1 MHLRPR
7 LIFGP
12 MKSLTQLY
20 DPAAFREQ
28 GHALVDRLADYLEK
42 TPEVGANPHAEP
54 GDLLK
59 TYRSL
64 LHDGTTPNELF
75 QRMITDSV
83 HLHSPYYMGHQ
94 MNPPAP
100 IVALA
105 DLLTGILNGS
115 TAIFEMGRAG
125 AVMERLVIEQS
136 AALLGLSATTG
147 GFLTNGGT
155 LANLTAL
162 LAARATR
169 WPSGDAWEDGNGEL
183 RPCVLVNEQA
193 HYCIDRAVRIMGWGA
208 AGIINIPC
216 DDNFRMRT
224 ELLEDAI
231 ATAKKQGM
239 TPLAIVGS
247 AGTTS
252 TGSFDD
258 LVAIAD
264 VAKRHGI
271 WFHVDGAHGAPV
283 RLDPERQH
291 QLNGLDRADSL
302 IMDYHKMMM
311 APALTTAV
319 FFRKGGDAYQ
329 TFHQKA
335 DYLLSF
341 DTNEED
347 QYNIGRRT
355 FECTKNMMSLRVFS
369 LLSCY
374 GSDIFRD
381 YVVRV
386 NSIAAAFAVAI
397 RSNPDFELALDPGC
411 NIVCFRY
418 RPTGSAQ
425 SADDLNS
432 LNVMI
437 RTQLVAETKYYLVQT
452 RLRGRV
458 YLRCTFTNPTTESE
472 HTDGLLHTIQSIG
485 DGIIKLRSQFLT

>member
-1 MHLRPR
+1 
-7 LIFGP
+7 

-20 DPAAFREQ
+20 DPAAFRQQ
-28 GHALVDRLADYLEK
+28 GHDLVDRLADYLEK
-42 TPEVGANPHAEP
+42 TPETVANPPAEP
-54 GDLLK
+54 GDLIDV
-59 TYRSL
+59 YRSFL
-64 LHDGTTPNELF
+64 QDGTTPDKLF
-75 QRMITDSV
+75 QKVLSDSV

-100 IVALA
+100 ITALS
-105 DLLTGILNGS
+105 DLLNGILNGS

-125 AVMERLVIEQS
+125 AVMERLVIERS
-136 AALLGLSATTG
+136 AVMLGLSTTTG

-162 LAARATR
+162 LAARAAK
-169 WPSGDAWEDGNGEL
+169 WSSGDAWEDGIGKI

-208 AGIINIPC
+208 AGIINIPS
-216 DDNFRMRT
+216 DDDFRMRT
-224 ELLEDAI
+224 ELLEEAI
-231 ATAKKQGM
+231 ATAKKQGL

-258 LVAIAD
+258 LEAIAD
-264 VAKRHGI
+264 FAEKHRL
-271 WFHVDGAHGAPV
+271 WFHIDGAHGAPV
-283 RLDPERQH
+283 RLDPKRQH
-291 QLNGLDRADSL
+291 LLNGLERADSL

-319 FFRKGGDAYQ
+319 FFRRGGDAYR
-329 TFHQKA
+329 TFHQEA

-374 GSDIFRD
+374 GPEVFQD

-386 NSIAAAFAVAI
+386 NSIATGFATAI
-397 RSNPDFELALDPGC
+397 RANPDFELALDPAC

-418 RPTGSAQ
+418 RPTSSTQ
-425 SADDLNS
+425 SADDLNN
-432 LNVMI
+432 LNLMI
-437 RTQLVAETKYYLVQT
+437 RAQLVAETNYYLVQT
-452 RLRGRV
+452 RLLGRV
-458 YLRCTFTNPTTESE
+458 YLRCTFTNPITESS
-472 HTDGLLHTIQSIG
+472 HTEGLLLAIQSIG
-485 DGIIKLRSQFLT
+485 GGITALRNQFLT

>member
-1 MHLRPR
+1 
-7 LIFGP
+7 

-20 DPAAFREQ
+20 DPTAFRQQ
-28 GHALVDRLADYLEK
+28 GHALVDLLADYLEK
-42 TPEVGANPHAEP
+42 TPETTANPHAEP
-54 GDLLK
+54 GDLLPA
-59 TYRSL
+59 YRTL
-64 LHDGTTPNELF
+64 LDDGTTPEVLF
-75 QRMITDSV
+75 QKMVSDSV

-100 IVALA
+100 ITALS
-105 DLLTGILNGS
+105 DLLNGILNGS

-125 AVMERLVIEQS
+125 AVMERLIIEKS
-136 AALLGLSATTG
+136 AALLGLSASTG

-162 LAARATR
+162 LAARAAR
-169 WPSGDAWEDGNGEL
+169 WPSGDAWENGNEAL

-208 AGIINIPC
+208 AGIINIPA

-224 ELLEDAI
+224 ELLEEAI

-258 LVAIAD
+258 LEAIAD
-264 VAKRHGI
+264 VVERHGL

-291 QLNGLDRADSL
+291 LLEGLERADSL

-319 FFRKGGDAYQ
+319 FFRKGGDAYR

-374 GSDIFRD
+374 GSDVFRD

-386 NSIAAAFAVAI
+386 NAITAAFAVAV
-397 RSNPDFELALDPGC
+397 RANPDFELALDPPC

-418 RPTGSAQ
+418 RPTMLAQ
-425 SADDLNS
+425 SADDLNN
-432 LNVMI
+432 LNAMI
-437 RTQLVAETKYYLVQT
+437 RAQLVAESNYYLVQT

-458 YLRCTFTNPTTESE
+458 YLRCTFTNPSTTSE
-472 HTDGLLHTIQSIG
+472 HTDGLLRTIEAIG
-485 DGIIKLRSQFLT
+485 GRITTLRDQFIL

>member
-1 MHLRPR
+1 
-7 LIFGP
+7 
-12 MKSLTQLY
+12 MKSLKQLY
-20 DPAAFREQ
+20 APSAFRQQ
-28 GHALVDRLADYLEK
+28 GHDLVDLIADYLEK
-42 TPEVGANPHAEP
+42 TPETVANPHAEP
-54 GDLLK
+54 GDLMEA
-59 TYRSL
+59 YRTL
-64 LHDGTTPNELF
+64 LQEGTTPDKLF
-75 QRMITDSV
+75 QEVLSDSV

-100 IVALA
+100 ITALS
-105 DLLTGILNGS
+105 DLLNGILNGS

-125 AVMERLVIEQS
+125 AVMERLVIERS
-136 AALLGLSATTG
+136 AALLGLSATSG

-162 LAARATR
+162 LAARAAQ
-169 WPSGDAWEDGNGEL
+169 WPTGDAWEDGIGDI

-208 AGIINIPC
+208 AGIINIPS
-216 DDNFRMRT
+216 DDDFRMRT
-224 ELLEDAI
+224 ELLEEAI

-258 LVAIAD
+258 LEIIAD
-264 VAKRHGI
+264 FAEKHGL
-271 WFHVDGAHGAPV
+271 WFHIDGAHGAPV
-283 RLDPERQH
+283 RLDPKRQH
-291 QLNGLDRADSL
+291 LLKGLERADSL

-319 FFRKGGDAYQ
+319 FFRRGGDAYR
-329 TFHQKA
+329 TFHQEA

-374 GSDIFRD
+374 GHEVFQD

-386 NSIAAAFAVAI
+386 NSIASDFATAI
-397 RSNPDFELALDPGC
+397 RANPDFELALDPAC

-418 RPTGSAQ
+418 RPTSSAQ
-425 SADDLNS
+425 SADDLNN
-432 LNVMI
+432 LNLMI
-437 RTQLVAETKYYLVQT
+437 RAQLVAETNYYLVQT
-452 RLRGRV
+452 RLLGRV
-458 YLRCTFTNPTTESE
+458 YLRCTFTNPKTESR
-472 HTDGLLHTIQSIG
+472 HTDGLLLAIQSIG
-485 DGIIKLRSQFLT
+485 GGITALRNQFLT